1 MGTVQ
6 CVITANFRL
15 SRAFT
20 GVSRISTGM
29 RDCSTGEVSMKLL
42 LLQKHEWVRT
52 PVTTGGMQE
61 SLYGLDKL
69 QQEEVW
75 LTNVSSVTGKP
86 NFLAEPD
93 RGRGR
98 VQTDRS
104 RCKAGCL
111 YGIVVMSAG
120 LFQPV
125 SAASI
130 RNSMEYSVVVCEP

>member
-111 YGIVVMSAG
+111 LWHCRYERRLVPACLSRKHSELYGIFCGS
-120 LFQPV
+120 L
-125 SAASI
+125 
-130 RNSMEYSVVVCEP
+130 